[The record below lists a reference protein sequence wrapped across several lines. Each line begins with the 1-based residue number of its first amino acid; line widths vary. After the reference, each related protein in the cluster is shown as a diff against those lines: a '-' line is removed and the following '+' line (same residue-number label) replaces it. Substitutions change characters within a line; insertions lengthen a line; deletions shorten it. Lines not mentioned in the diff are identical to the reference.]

1 MRLAITFPYTLGT
14 PGGGTRD
21 CLQLAWHLGQA
32 GIEVI
37 VIPVLSGGHTH
48 FPRPKIPLEAHGQE
62 QTAWLAEVGV
72 EVRPVQPNPFHY
84 LLEGLAVK
92 RAVQALHAEKPLD
105 AVLGYTFEMMFL
117 GSFLRREG
125 IAYGINAAGSYR
137 RDFFD
142 LGRGPKAWLKRWKA
156 GKTLAQ
162 PMRDADVVL
171 ARSAFTRQEVI
182 EVTGVRPERVEVVHL
197 GVESDLSDLPRE
209 LEASIERL
217 LFFGSFRKEKGLD
230 DALIALGLL
239 AAENPAPWTLRVAGW
254 GDIEAFGARAR
265 ELGIGERIEFVGPLA
280 RAELREALGWAQVV
294 IMPSHG
300 ESFGLA
306 NAEAQTAG
314 LPVIAFDV
322 AAVPE
327 VVAAGETGWLPPL
340 GDHAAL
346 AAAIGE
352 ALADPAETH
361 KRGMA
366 GRKRMLEGFSWQQTA
381 LKTQRALELQVSRL
395 EGQNAAQPADAQSKR

>member
-1 MRLAITFPYTLGT
+1 MRLAITFPYSLGT

-21 CLQLAWHLGQA
+21 CLQLAWNLAQA
-32 GIEVI
+32 GVEVV
-37 VIPVLSGGHTH
+37 VIPVLSGGHTR
-48 FPRPKIPLEAHGQE
+48 FPRPKIPLEARGQE
-62 QTAWLAEVGV
+62 QAAWLAQAGV
-72 EVRPVQPNPFHY
+72 EVRPVEPNPFHY
-84 LLEGLAVK
+84 LLEGLGVK
-92 RAVQALHAEKPLD
+92 RAVQALHAERPLD

-125 IAYGINAAGSYR
+125 IVYAINAAGSYR

-142 LGRGPKAWLKRWKA
+142 LGQGPKAWLRRWKA

-182 EVTGVRPERVEVVHL
+182 EVTGVLPERVEVVYL

-209 LEASIERL
+209 PSASIERL

-239 AAENPAPWTLRVAGW
+239 AAEDPAPWTLRVAGW
-254 GDIEAFGARAR
+254 GDSEAFGARAS
-265 ELGIGERIEFVGPLA
+265 ELGIGERVEFVGPLA
-280 RAELREALGWAQVV
+280 RAELREALAWAQVV
-294 IMPSHG
+294 VMPSHG

-314 LPVIAFDV
+314 LAVIAFDV

-327 VVAAGETGWLPPL
+327 VVSRGQTGWLPPL
-340 GDHAAL
+340 GDHGAL

-352 ALADPAETH
+352 ALANPVETQ

-381 LKTQRALELQVSRL
+381 LKTRLALEQQVKRL
-395 EGQNAAQPADAQSKR
+395 KGQKIASLPEDSSKR